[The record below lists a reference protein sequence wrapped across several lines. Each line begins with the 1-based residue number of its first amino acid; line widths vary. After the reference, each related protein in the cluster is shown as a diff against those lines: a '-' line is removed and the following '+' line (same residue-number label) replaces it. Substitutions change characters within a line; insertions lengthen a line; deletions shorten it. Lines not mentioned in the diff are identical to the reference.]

1 MNVERGLTR
10 LSWVILAVGITVFL
24 FCAWHISILYPMRGN
39 DFVDGRLFDLARNG
53 LAALTIS
60 LCLWWILRG
69 FIGK

>member
-24 FCAWHISILYPMRGN
+24 FCAWHISFLYPMRGS
-39 DFVDGRLFDLARNG
+39 DLVDMRLFELAQRG
-53 LAALTIS
+53 LAALVGS
-60 LCLWWILRG
+60 VCLWWILRG